1 MDAKEQLKLI
11 KQEFDKNL
19 KDGLLNLQVK
29 WLIDQAETLQIITNR
44 WIEIET
50 EGTKEEANDF
60 YTFVE
65 DEIATSIR
73 HLLIKE

>member
-29 WLIDQAETLQIITNR
+29 WLIDQTETL
-44 WIEIET
+44 
-50 EGTKEEANDF
+50 
-60 YTFVE
+60 
-65 DEIATSIR
+65 
-73 HLLIKE
+73 